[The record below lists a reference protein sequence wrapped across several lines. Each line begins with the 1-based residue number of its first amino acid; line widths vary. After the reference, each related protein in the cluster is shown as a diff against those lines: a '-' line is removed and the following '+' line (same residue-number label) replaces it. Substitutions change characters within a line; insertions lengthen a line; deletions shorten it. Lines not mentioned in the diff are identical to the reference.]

1 MTRRV
6 AALLVMLAL
15 PAFANITSSSLTGR
29 VLVGGAPARGVTVT
43 VESPVLQATRV
54 TTTDARGRY
63 WLAALPPGVYDITFS
78 LPAHTTLTKR
88 AVLELARVARADGVL
103 EPNPD
108 EDSTTSTAKTI
119 SVADTIFPTTHFDDG
134 ALDRLPTG
142 RLGSALLAPDSR
154 FGNTIIDGVPDG
166 AVPSEELVEQVT
178 AVNGVSPVEWET
190 QFGSPIALRTR
201 SGGEEFF
208 FTLRDTV
215 TNDDD
220 LQHFGEAT
228 AGGRIVPQRLWFFA
242 GAWKGEETPNAP
254 DRQGVLAKVDAQFGG
269 AHHLGLSYSD
279 TRQVFATTPF
289 DYDTVSLRYTG
300 VAGPR
305 FTSEVMAARTENTD
319 FFSGRASYHLG
330 DHVLTAGY
338 TDAGASFASD
348 RWSYARW
355 NVYAGLRHDDGELDP
370 RVAVSYDLHGN
381 GARAIVA
388 TWGEY
393 AQPGVG
399 SQTFRVMSLGFAS
412 ALGSG
417 GSARADFLRRESGSF
432 WQHDFQL
439 DARYRL
445 FDRFEV
451 GGTYTL
457 TNRVESPSP
466 FLYPEQTTNVWLGAE
481 LPLGNHEFGV
491 TVLQRYLEASPFSEA
506 PTDIALRY
514 SIPFTRVGLLLAFDM
529 TNVFDNPDGISLFP
543 PRDYRFWVR
552 VRI

>member
-1 MTRRV
+1 MRLRLV
-6 AALLVMLAL
+6 ALLVLGLPVLAL
-15 PAFANITSSSLTGR
+15 PAFANITSSSLTGT
-29 VLVGGAPARGVTVT
+29 VTIGGKPAAGVTVT
-43 VESPVLQATRV
+43 AGSRTTV
-54 TTTDARGRY
+54 TNAHGRY
-63 WLAALPPGVYDITFS
+63 WLAELPPGVYDVTFS

-88 AVLELARVARADGVL
+88 AVLELARVARTDATL

-108 EDSTTSTAKTI
+108 EDSTTSTAVTV
-119 SVADTIFPTTHFDDG
+119 SVAETIFPTTHFDDR

-142 RLGSALLAPDSR
+142 RLGSAFLAPDSR
-154 FGNTIIDGVPDG
+154 FGNIIVDGVPDG
-166 AVPSEELVEQVT
+166 AVPSEEMVEQVT

-190 QFGSPIALRTR
+190 HLGSPIAFRTR
-201 SGGEEFF
+201 SGGEDFF
-208 FTLRDTV
+208 FTLRDTI

-228 AGGRIVPQRLWFFA
+228 AGGRIVPERLWFFA
-242 GAWKGEETPNAP
+242 GAWKGEDAPGAP
-254 DRQGVLAKVDAQFGG
+254 DREGVLAKIDGQFGT
-269 AHHLGLSYSD
+269 AHRLGLSYSD
-279 TRQVFATTPF
+279 ALQVFSTAPF

-305 FTSEVMAARTENTD
+305 FTADAVAARTENTD
-319 FFSGRASYHLG
+319 FFSGRASVLLG
-330 DHVLTAGY
+330 DHVLTAGA
-338 TDAGASFASD
+338 TDAGAAFASD

-393 AQPGVG
+393 AQPGVEG
-399 SQTFRVMSLGFAS
+399 QTFRVASLGFAS
-412 ALGSG
+412 ALGNG
-417 GSARADFLRRESGSF
+417 GSARVDFLRRESGSF
-432 WQHDFQL
+432 WQHDLQL

-445 FDRFEV
+445 FDRFEA

-457 TNRVESPSP
+457 TNRVESPS
-466 FLYPEQTTNVWLGAE
+466 FLFPDQSANVWLSAE
-481 LPLGNHEFGV
+481 VPLGNHEFGV
-491 TVLQRYLEASPFSEA
+491 TVLQHYLEASRFSEA
-506 PTDIALRY
+506 PTDLALRY

-543 PRDYRFWVR
+543 PRAYRFWLR